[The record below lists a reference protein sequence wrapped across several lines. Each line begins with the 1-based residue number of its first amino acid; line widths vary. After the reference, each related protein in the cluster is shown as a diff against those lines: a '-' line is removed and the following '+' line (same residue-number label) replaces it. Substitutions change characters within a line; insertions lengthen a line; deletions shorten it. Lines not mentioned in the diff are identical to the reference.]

1 MYQAVSDHFK
11 MAENLSLFY
20 YVLKRKGPQV
30 KASIL
35 LEF

>member
-1 MYQAVSDHFK
+1 MQAVTDHFE
-11 MAENLSLFY
+11 MPENLNLFY